1 MAPGDRRVGQRLL
14 QRHAAAAPAH
24 DPHPLGPDRQRVIRR
39 CADRPPGPGQLRGR
53 QGGPQLRHQGAR
65 ARSRDPRRHGERRG
79 PRHRRDPDD
88 GRAVRRPG
96 HRAAGAHEPPGG
108 PRGDRR
114 RRVVPGVGGCLLRD
128 RTGHLGER
136 QHDLLPVLQQAA
148 PRAKLI
154 DITVATPREIA
165 AADATI
171 GVCSAQVLAQAKQL
185 RWIQWPAAGVERCVQ
200 QPLMRER
207 HLLLTN
213 LQRTMG
219 PSMAEHV
226 LGMMLMLSRHL
237 DYFLKEQQQAHWA
250 EDNTPHLADLEGK
263 TVLVVGLGGIG
274 TEVARRTHAFGMRV
288 IATRASGRTG
298 PDYVSYVGLPDELLK
313 LAKDADFVVNCAP
326 LTPQTTGIFNHEFF
340 ASLKPGAYF
349 ISVGRGRST
358 VTADLIAALESGKL
372 AGAGLDVVDPEPL
385 PSDSPLWRL
394 PNVIVTPHVS
404 ADTPLAEEQR
414 TALLRENL
422 RRYAAGEPMLS
433 VVDIEC
439 GY

>member
-1 MAPGDRRVGQRLL
+1 MPIRPRVLV
-14 QRHAAAAPAH
+14 AAATTLSLCVLLASASVLSAEAPAAQGASAAQLIEK
-24 DPHPLGPDRQRVIRR
+24 LGLHVASQPVRERPGW
-39 CADRPPGPGQLRGR
+39 RPPRIVLV
-53 QGGPQLRHQGAR
+53 
-65 ARSRDPRRHGERRG
+65 S
-79 PRHRRDPDD
+79 
-88 GRAVRRPG
+88 
-96 HRAAGAHEPPGG
+96 
-108 PRGDRR
+108 
-114 RRVVPGVGGCLLRD
+114 
-128 RTGHLGER
+128 ER

-154 DITVATPREIA
+154 DITAATPREIA

-433 VVDIEC
+433 VVDIER

>member
-1 MAPGDRRVGQRLL
+1 MLIRPRMAL
-14 QRHAAAAPAH
+14 AAATLSACALLPCASVVSAEEPAAEETSDAHLIEKLGLHVAPQ
-24 DPHPLGPDRQRVIRR
+24 PVRERPGW
-39 CADRPPGPGQLRGR
+39 RPPRIVLVNEQ
-53 QGGPQLRHQGAR
+53 
-65 ARSRDPRRHGERRG
+65 
-79 PRHRRDPDD
+79 
-88 GRAVRRPG
+88 
-96 HRAAGAHEPPGG
+96 
-108 PRGDRR
+108 
-114 RRVVPGVGGCLLRD
+114 
-128 RTGHLGER
+128 
-136 QHDLLPVLQQAA
+136 QHDLLPVLQQVA

-154 DITVATPREIA
+154 DISAATPREIA

-171 GVCSAQVLAQAKQL
+171 GVCSAEVLAQAKQL
-185 RWIQWPAAGVERCVQ
+185 QWIQWPAAGVERCVQ

-237 DYFLKEQQQAHWA
+237 DYFLKEQQQAHWVKDDA
-250 EDNTPHLADLEGK
+250 PQTPHLADLEGK

-288 IATRASGRTG
+288 IATRASGRSG

-326 LTPQTTGIFNHEFF
+326 LTPQTTGIFNREFF
-340 ASLKPGAYF
+340 ASLKPRAYF

-358 VTADLIAALESGKL
+358 VTADLIAALNSGKL

-385 PSDSPLWRL
+385 PSDSALWRL
-394 PNVIVTPHVS
+394 PNLIITPHVS

-422 RRYAAGEPMLS
+422 RRYVAGEPMLS
-433 VVDIEC
+433 VVDVER

>member
-1 MAPGDRRVGQRLL
+1 MPIRPRVLV
-14 QRHAAAAPAH
+14 AAATTLSLCALLASASVLSAEAPAAQGASAAQLIEK
-24 DPHPLGPDRQRVIRR
+24 LGLHVASQPVRERPGW
-39 CADRPPGPGQLRGR
+39 RPPRIVLV
-53 QGGPQLRHQGAR
+53 
-65 ARSRDPRRHGERRG
+65 S
-79 PRHRRDPDD
+79 
-88 GRAVRRPG
+88 
-96 HRAAGAHEPPGG
+96 
-108 PRGDRR
+108 
-114 RRVVPGVGGCLLRD
+114 
-128 RTGHLGER
+128 ER

-219 PSMAEHV
+219 PSMAEHE

-433 VVDIEC
+433 VVDIER

>member
-1 MAPGDRRVGQRLL
+1 MLIRPHVLM
-14 QRHAAAAPAH
+14 AAATTLSLCALAPARLVSAQE
-24 DPHPLGPDRQRVIRR
+24 PSAQGASAAQLIEKLGLHVAPQPVRERPGW
-39 CADRPPGPGQLRGR
+39 RPPRIILVNEQ
-53 QGGPQLRHQGAR
+53 
-65 ARSRDPRRHGERRG
+65 
-79 PRHRRDPDD
+79 
-88 GRAVRRPG
+88 
-96 HRAAGAHEPPGG
+96 
-108 PRGDRR
+108 
-114 RRVVPGVGGCLLRD
+114 
-128 RTGHLGER
+128 
-136 QHDLLPVLQQAA
+136 QHDLLPLLQQAA

-154 DITVATPREIA
+154 DISAATPREIA

-185 RWIQWPAAGVERCVQ
+185 QWIQWPAAGVERCVQ

-226 LGMMLMLSRHL
+226 LGMMLLLSRHL
-237 DYFLKEQQQAHWA
+237 DYFLKEQQQARWTQ
-250 EDNTPHLADLEGK
+250 DNAPRLADLEGK

-274 TEVARRTHAFGMRV
+274 TEVARRAHAFGMRV

-326 LTPQTTGIFNHEFF
+326 LTPETTGIFNREFF
-340 ASLKPGAYF
+340 AGMKPGAYF

-358 VTADLIAALESGKL
+358 VTADLIAALNSGKL

-385 PSDSPLWRL
+385 PADSALWRL
-394 PNVIVTPHVS
+394 PNVIITPHVS

-422 RRYAAGEPMLS
+422 RRYVAGEPMLS
-433 VVDIEC
+433 VVDVER